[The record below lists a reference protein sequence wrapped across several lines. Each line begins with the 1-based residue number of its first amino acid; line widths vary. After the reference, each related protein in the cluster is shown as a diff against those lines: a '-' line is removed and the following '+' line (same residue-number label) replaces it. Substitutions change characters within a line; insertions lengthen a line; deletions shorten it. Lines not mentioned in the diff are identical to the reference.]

1 MKIDVVSTAFERFN
15 TRDFTGA
22 LELFHPDAEHADLLV
37 PGDVHRGRAA
47 ILRLWTNRFADA
59 GARAVIYDIR
69 DVAGVIV
76 VIVRYQAFT
85 PEGAA
90 VGSPMVA
97 VHRFVF
103 RGDLIARVEARVMEP
118 LSEDALSL
126 FLAAG
131 AGLP

>member
-15 TRDFTGA
+15 ARDFAGA
-22 LELFHPDAEHADLLV
+22 VELFHPDAEHADLLI
-37 PGDVHRGRAA
+37 PGEVHRGRAA
-47 ILRLWTNRFADA
+47 VLRLWANRFAD
-59 GARAVIYDIR
+59 GGVRAVIYDIS

-76 VIVRYQAFT
+76 VIVRYQAYT
-85 PEGAA
+85 PDGAA

-103 RGDLIARVEARVMEP
+103 SGDLIARVEARVMEP

-126 FLAAG
+126 FLPAG
-131 AGLP
+131 AELS